1 MINLNQQKGRTKSSA
16 LILLIHEICAHGNKD
31 EVVLLVTATVIL
43 PNAGEWINIIL
54 KWKRDELWREVS
66 SQLNADDRTAIMTNI
81 EPHQLKRALRGI
93 HFSF

>member
-31 EVVLLVTATVIL
+31 EVVLVTATVIL